1 MPLTTF
7 EEEIYLRAL
16 TGRMVG
22 KAVSDLGVNKL
33 AVVAPRN
40 IICSSIATATE
51 AAFLDHSGGVT
62 YHFLVEPGKEAE
74 IAGRLVEFNPQA
86 TLLQFGGETP
96 IEETKKSFVEL
107 MKQMAEKNV
116 PGDIVVHVRIFAA
129 GGFAEAVKDE
139 KVKKYLQERNVLV
152 YTVDFDK
159 GKVLVNKIEL
169 GDELKLVPIRE
180 YHVTLEHADL
190 LNRSLKDR
198 RITFQ

>member
-74 IAGRLVEFNPQA
+74 IAGRLVEFKPQA

-139 KVKKYLQERNVLV
+139 KVKNYLQERNVLV

-169 GDELKLVPIRE
+169 VDELKLVPIRE

-198 RITFQ
+198 RVTFQ

>member
-22 KAVSDLGVNKL
+22 KAVSDLGVSKL

-74 IAGRLVEFNPQA
+74 IAGRLVEFKPQA

-169 GDELKLVPIRE
+169 VDELKLVPIRE

>member
-51 AAFLDHSGGVT
+51 AAFLDYSGGVT

-74 IAGRLVEFNPQA
+74 IAGRLVEFKPQA

-116 PGDIVVHVRIFAA
+116 PGDIVIHVRIFAA

-139 KVKKYLQERNVLV
+139 NVKKYLQERNVLV

>member
-51 AAFLDHSGGVT
+51 AAFLDYSGGVT

-74 IAGRLVEFNPQA
+74 IAGRLVEFKPQA